1 MHRGQ
6 VIAQRYQLTDQIGSG
21 GMGIVWR
28 ATDLELGRVVALK
41 RSQTGD
47 NGQIR
52 REARIGAGL
61 HHPHVVT
68 VFDVVLDGEQRWLV
82 MEYLPSRSL
91 AAIVAEDGPVDPVTA
106 ARIGAQLA
114 GALAVMH
121 RHGMVHRDVKPANV
135 LLTEDGTAKLT
146 DLGISRWSEVT
157 RTNSEQVGGTVGY
170 LAPEVA
176 NGAEALAPSD
186 VFSLG
191 ATLFAVIEGIGP
203 WGGEELGPY
212 AQLRRAAAG
221 DLQPARR
228 AGPLTPV
235 LTELLQTAPGER
247 PSAARSQELCAA
259 VVAAA
264 ETGEAVVAAAVPPTG
279 RKPASRRR
287 PLLLAALALVVT
299 AAVVVLASQWSAF
312 FPAPG
317 PLATTAAERYGW
329 GNPKQRAE
337 FSAGVDEG
345 WDVADARPGRDD
357 KGRRMKDRV
366 TVRNDALVLTGLPNG
381 DTGYLR
387 GGPGL
392 LRGRWEARIR
402 VPKGCACYRAILTL
416 WPAENPG
423 VAGEEIV
430 FMENKNDANRQHVH
444 FFLAPPGGKAR
455 LGGERD
461 VDLTEWN
468 HFAVEWSESGVFGY
482 LNGEAWFQH
491 QDPDNMPR
499 RPMAPTIKLDFD
511 PIAAPTPAEA
521 SMEIDW
527 IREYG
532 R

>member
-47 NGQIR
+47 HGQIR

-68 VFDVVLDGEQRWLV
+68 VFDVALDGEDRWLV

-91 AAIVAEDGPVDPVTA
+91 AAVVAEDGPLDPVTA

-191 ATLFAVIEGIGP
+191 ATLFAVVEGIGP
-203 WGGEELGPY
+203 WGGDELGPY

-228 AGPLTPV
+228 SGPLAPV
-235 LTELLQTAPGER
+235 LAELLQTAPGER

-259 VVAAA
+259 VVTSAD
-264 ETGEAVVAAAVPPTG
+264 TGEHVVAAAPPTG
-279 RKPASRRR
+279 RKRARRR
-287 PLLLAALALVVT
+287 PLLLAALALVLV
-299 AAVVVLASQWSAF
+299 AAVVVVATQWSGF

-317 PLATTAAERYGW
+317 SLANTAAERYGW
-329 GNPKQRAE
+329 GNPRQRAE

-345 WDVADARPGRDD
+345 WQVADGRLGRED
-357 KGRRMKDRV
+357 KGRRMKERV
-366 TVRNDALVLTGLPNG
+366 SVRDDALVITGLPNG

-392 LRGRWEARIR
+392 PRGRWEARVR

-416 WPAENPG
+416 WPADSRST
-423 VAGEEIV
+423 VGEEIV
-430 FMENKNDANRQHVH
+430 FMENKNDANRQHVY
-444 FFLAPPGGKAR
+444 FFLAPPGGKGR

-482 LNGEAWFQH
+482 LNGEQWFQ
-491 QDPDNMPR
+491 QEDPDNLTR
-499 RPMAPTIKLDFD
+499 SAMAPTIKLDFD
-511 PIAAPTPAEA
+511 PIAAPAHTEA